1 VGLLSSPLV
10 GKKKDILF
18 EKMFQITYVLTV
30 FKQKDKIWE
39 KNNAKKPEKAST
51 SAVVNLVEFTL
62 DLS

>member
-1 VGLLSSPLV
+1 
-10 GKKKDILF
+10 
-18 EKMFQITYVLTV
+18 MFQITYVLTV